1 MKKLSNTEA
10 ELKKA
15 LLIAFGTFST
25 TSLNYSAIR
34 LKITNYIRHDSH
46 LRITV
51 LALQKSFVR
60 LLNLAVYTLLNN
72 EKDLHLGLLCPR
84 YKPFLDLLLFLL
96 TSLYHLSV
104 VHKFLH
110 DFFPYQF
117 SLIGYSAK
125 KITENKAKRCC
136 ITDCITDCNNIT

>member
-1 MKKLSNTEA
+1 MKTLSNTDA

-15 LLIAFGTFST
+15 LLIAIGTFST
-25 TSLNYSAIR
+25 TSLNYFAIR
-34 LKITNYIRHDSH
+34 LKTRNYIRHDSH
-46 LRITV
+46 FRITG
-51 LALQKSFVR
+51 LALKKSFVR

-72 EKDLHLGLLCPR
+72 EKDLDLGLLCPR
-84 YKPFLDLLLFLL
+84 YEPFLDLLLFLL

-110 DFFPYQF
+110 GFFPYQF

-136 ITDCITDCNNIT
+136 ITDCNNIT